1 MQELTI
7 NGQVFQ
13 FHYGVGF
20 LKEINK
26 KTVIP
31 VEGMPGQKKN
41 VGLRYTI
48 MKLYDGDVET
58 LLEVL
63 DIANKNK
70 MPRVTKEQLESYIDD
85 ENTDID
91 ELFEETMGFLKKTNA
106 TKKETL
112 DVLESIQKAIEEQKK
127 KEQEKKEQENRN

>member
-70 MPRVTKEQLESYIDD
+70 VPRVTKEQLESYIDD

-91 ELFEETMGFLKKTNA
+91 ELFEETLGFLQKTNA

-112 DVLESIQKAIEEQKK
+112 DVLESIQKAIEEQKR
-127 KEQEKKEQENRN
+127 KEQEKKEQKDRN

>member
-26 KTVIP
+26 KTTIP
-31 VEGMPGQKKN
+31 VEGFPGERKN

-58 LLEVL
+58 LLDVL
-63 DIANKNK
+63 EIANKNK
-70 MPRVTKEQLESYIDD
+70 TPRVTKEQLASYIDD

-91 ELFEETMGFLKKTNA
+91 ELFEETLGFLKKTNA

-112 DVLESIQKAIEEQKK
+112 DVLESIQKAIEEQKR
-127 KEQEKKEQENRN
+127 KEQEKKEQKDRN

>member
-31 VEGMPGQKKN
+31 VKGMPGQKKN
-41 VGLRYTI
+41 VGLRYTV

-70 MPRVTKEQLESYIDD
+70 VPRVTKEQLESYIDD

-112 DVLESIQKAIEEQKK
+112 DVLKSIQEAEE
-127 KEQEKKEQENRN
+127 KEEQENGN

>member
-13 FHYGVGF
+13 FHYGFGF

-26 KTVIP
+26 KTTIP
-31 VEGMPGQKKN
+31 VEGFPGERKN

-58 LLEVL
+58 LFEVL

-70 MPRVTKEQLESYIDD
+70 VPRVTKEQLESYIDD

-91 ELFEETMGFLKKTNA
+91 GLFEETMGFLKKTNA

-127 KEQEKKEQENRN
+127 KEQENGN

>member
-20 LKEINK
+20 LKEIKK

-58 LLEVL
+58 LLDVL

-70 MPRVTKEQLESYIDD
+70 TPRVTKEQLESYIDD

-112 DVLESIQKAIEEQKK
+112 DVLKSIQEA
-127 KEQEKKEQENRN
+127 KEKEEQENGN

>member
-58 LLEVL
+58 LLDVL

-70 MPRVTKEQLESYIDD
+70 TPRVTKEQLESYIDD

-112 DVLESIQKAIEEQKK
+112 DVLKSIQEA
-127 KEQEKKEQENRN
+127 KEKEEQENGN